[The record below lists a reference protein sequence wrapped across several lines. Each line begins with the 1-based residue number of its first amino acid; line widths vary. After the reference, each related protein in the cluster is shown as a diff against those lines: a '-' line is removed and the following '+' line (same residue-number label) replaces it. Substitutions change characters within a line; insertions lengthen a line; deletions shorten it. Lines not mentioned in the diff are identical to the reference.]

1 MQNMYYGGIDV
12 GSLTAQAVVLKDNA
26 IHSFQSIRVKPNP
39 VDSASTVME
48 GALKE
53 KGLALQDLSFCVST
67 GYGRE
72 QIQKEGLSKENM
84 SEISCHG
91 KGAWWVLPQV
101 RTIIDIGGQD
111 AKVIRVD
118 KDGEL
123 VNFVMNDKCAAGTGR
138 FLDVMSKT
146 LRVSV
151 EELGPLAFK
160 AQQVIEMSSRCS
172 IFCETEVHHY
182 LQRGATLAD
191 LAAGINRTMAGRV
204 MALVR
209 RVGLEKEITMTGGV
223 AKNPSVRKEL
233 EKAMGARMLTYNLDS
248 QIVGAL
254 GAALIARQME
264 GVKF

>member
-1 MQNMYYGGIDV
+1 MFFGGIDV
-12 GSLTAQAVVLKDNA
+12 GSLTAQAVILKDNLLY
-26 IHSFQSIRVKPNP
+26 SYSSISVKPNP
-39 VDSASTVME
+39 VDSAVTVLN
-48 GALKE
+48 GALQQ
-53 KGLALQDLSFCVST
+53 KGLSSKDLQYTVST

-72 QIQKEGLSKENM
+72 QIEKEGLAGANM

-91 KGAWWVLPQV
+91 RGAWWAIPAV

-118 KDGEL
+118 QKGEL

-146 LRVSV
+146 LGLSV
-151 EELGPLAFK
+151 EELGPFSLE
-160 AQQVIEMSSRCS
+160 AQQVIEMSNRCS

-182 LQRGATLAD
+182 LQRGTNPAH

-209 RVGLEKEITMTGGV
+209 RLGIEKEITMTGGV
-223 AKNPSVRKEL
+223 AKNPAVRREI
-233 EKAMGARMLTYNLDS
+233 EKAIGFKMVTSDIDP
-248 QIVGAL
+248 QIIGAL
-254 GAALIARQME
+254 GAAVFARQQKE
-264 GVKF
+264 AGK